1 MCNPYRINSMAR
13 QHIPKYF
20 GLRIYISSTI
30 LYFFLVFPFLVF
42 LGLQNIPQRAESEGW
57 FNRDAASVIDSLAAS
72 VDLDEVPGEAGID
85 SLVNR
90 AIEMGEPYTENREDA
105 DDDSGSSLFVG
116 ISSEAEKE
124 KHDHEGLFQ
133 ESGPLPMYIRLLFIF
148 TLVSYLIGFILNN
161 PFKRFFRKK
170 RGKREVRDRLGLLC
184 KKYLLTIPALNSLI
198 IVLPNLLV
206 ITYSLLYIILK
217 NDFQGDIERELFV
230 HLFFVTL
237 AASLLEF
244 LFAFYWQKHRVHT
257 KYIEHLYTEEEL
269 RVRVFRRKGRIR
281 NRYMIA
287 SVITTFLPLLIVMVY
302 LVLSITSVKEME
314 MESLNRDQREILI
327 GPYGTLLNFGKEST
341 DIDKLEWLFYVN
353 AVDSLLMSIGIGNG
367 ILVSLIYLLLFVK
380 WTNQDITQPVKEL
393 LTNIRNTRG
402 GDLEQYTLVRTND
415 EIGELAEGY
424 NEMTRKIHEHVQRI
438 SKMNRDLE
446 KTVDDRTREV
456 VNQKEEIEAQKEE
469 IEAQLDL
476 VTLQKDT
483 ISRQNEQ
490 ILDSIRYAER
500 IQSALLP
507 TAGHLDDFLSD
518 QFILYKPR
526 DIVSG
531 DYYWTA
537 SKDGKLMVAV
547 ADCTG
552 HGVPGAFLS
561 VLGISSMNEFVKREE
576 VLSAGQILEQLRDFV
591 IHTLHQT
598 GDRDGA
604 RDGIEIALCVIDPKK
619 KTLEFAGANRP
630 LYLVRKRRDK
640 QGGGS
645 PELIQIRGD
654 RMPIGIYEQEPAP
667 FTNHIVK
674 LKKEDTLYLFSDGYV
689 DQLGGPRRKTFRSA
703 QFREL
708 LIQIQDKPMEEQKK
722 ILYDKHQEWRGK
734 VEQIDDI
741 LVAGFRI

>member
-1 MCNPYRINSMAR
+1 MAK
-13 QHIPKYF
+13 QQIPKYF

-42 LGLQNIPQRAESEGW
+42 LGLQNIPERAEREGW
-57 FNRDAASVIDSLAAS
+57 FSRDAASVVDSLAAS
-72 VDLDEVPGEAGID
+72 ENLDNLSGEMESD
-85 SLVNR
+85 HPESL
-90 AIEMGEPYTENREDA
+90 AIEMSMLSKEED
-105 DDDSGSSLFVG
+105 
-116 ISSEAEKE
+116 SER
-124 KHDHEGLFQ
+124 LFQ
-133 ESGPLPMYIRLLFIF
+133 ESGPLPVYSKLLFLFI
-148 TLVSYLIGFILNN
+148 LISYLIGFILNH
-161 PFKRFFRKK
+161 PFKRFFRRK
-170 RGKREVRDRLGLLC
+170 RRKLEIRDRLGLLC
-184 KKYLLTIPALNSLI
+184 KKYLLTIPILNSLI

-206 ITYSLLYIILK
+206 ILYSLLYITLK
-217 NDFQGDIERELFV
+217 KDYQGDIERELFV
-230 HLFFVTL
+230 HFFFVTL
-237 AASLLEF
+237 VASLLEF
-244 LFAFYWQKHRVHT
+244 LFAFYWQRHRVHT

-281 NRYMIA
+281 ERYMIA

-302 LVLSITSVKEME
+302 LSLSITSVKELE
-314 MESLNRDQREILI
+314 LESLNRDQREILI
-327 GPYGTLLNFGKEST
+327 GPYGTILNFGQEST

-367 ILVSLIYLLLFVK
+367 ILVSLIYLLLFVR

-393 LTNIRNTRG
+393 LANIRNTRG

-446 KTVDDRTREV
+446 KTVGERTREV
-456 VNQKEEIEAQKEE
+456 VSQKEEIETQKEE

-476 VTLQKDT
+476 VTVQKDT

-507 TAGHLDDFLSD
+507 PAEHLDDALSD
-518 QFILYKPR
+518 HFILYKPR

-537 SKDGKLMVAV
+537 SIDGKLMVAV

-561 VLGISSMNEFVKREE
+561 VLGISSMNELVNREE
-576 VLSAGQILEQLRDFV
+576 ALSAGQILEHLRDFV

-598 GDRDGA
+598 GPRPGP
-604 RDGIEIALCVIDPKK
+604 RDGIEIALCVIDPEKK
-619 KTLEFAGANRP
+619 ILEFAGANRP
-630 LYLVRKRRDK
+630 LYIVRKPQGK
-640 QGGGS
+640 QEGRS

-654 RMPIGIYEQEPAP
+654 RMPIGIYEHESAP
-667 FTNHIVK
+667 FTNHVVE
-674 LKKEDTLYLFSDGYV
+674 LKKEDALYLFSDGYV

-703 QFREL
+703 HFREL
-708 LIQIQDKPMEEQKK
+708 LIQIHDKSMEEQKK
-722 ILYDKHQEWRGK
+722 ILVGKHQEWRGK